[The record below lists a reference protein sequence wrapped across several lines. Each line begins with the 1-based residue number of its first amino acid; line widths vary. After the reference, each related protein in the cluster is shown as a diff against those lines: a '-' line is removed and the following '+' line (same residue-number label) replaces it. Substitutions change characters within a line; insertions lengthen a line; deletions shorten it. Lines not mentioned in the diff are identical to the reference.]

1 MTKQSIRTRENDLM
15 VKRLRETDITSDF
28 YLKQV
33 KYSTLISPIPATPP
47 SPTAMKTQR
56 VFRGHE
62 NAV

>member
-33 KYSTLISPIPATPP
+33 KYSTLISPIPTPP
-47 SPTAMKTQR
+47 SPTAMKKQR